1 MMANEKL
8 PRMGM
13 DEYHSKFVGK
23 SHKKS
28 DNGPTNEKIPFMVD
42 KSVFIQFAPIAVSF
56 VIAII
61 CEAYFADDDND

>member
-1 MMANEKL
+1 MKRKL
-8 PRMGM
+8 VMTII
-13 DEYHSKFVGK
+13 DLLNKFFLLIYALAL
-23 SHKKS
+23 
-28 DNGPTNEKIPFMVD
+28 TNEKIPFMVD